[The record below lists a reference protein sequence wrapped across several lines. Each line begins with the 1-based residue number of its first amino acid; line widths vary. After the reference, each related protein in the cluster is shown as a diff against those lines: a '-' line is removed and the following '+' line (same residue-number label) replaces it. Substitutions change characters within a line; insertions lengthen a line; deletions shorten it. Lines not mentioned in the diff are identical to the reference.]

1 MVDVDVIHLLNS
13 NNYGGT
19 NMCKEKIINIDMD
32 ESVDDDDNYDTFDF
46 LDDDDDAEVNVE
58 WAQAMID
65 LADAG
70 YDVFGQ

>member
-1 MVDVDVIHLLNS
+1 
-13 NNYGGT
+13 
-19 NMCKEKIINIDMD
+19 MCKEKIININMD
-32 ESVDDDDNYDTFDF
+32 EGVDDDYDTFDF

-70 YDVFGQ
+70 YDVFGK

>member
-58 WAQAMID
+58 
-65 LADAG
+65 
-70 YDVFGQ
+70 